1 PDGPGYLPWLA
12 VKLLHYLTS
21 AIWHS
26 PMTVG
31 PSGRYNPISEVPGDC
46 LLMLGIVA
54 IMSVGYFLAA
64 RRARGWWIW
73 PLWILLGVLPVLP
86 VMATPHTG
94 YMLGV
99 GYAIAMVLGP
109 GSVQRPIKGR
119 AKRWSA
125 RVAIGFLIAISICA
139 PIHRALWTAFPAAE
153 RLAIQQIGLS
163 PPPET
168 GETHLFLINLPFVN
182 IYLQPTLTS
191 LPRADRPNIECH
203 VLTYSPNALRAD
215 QSCRIEQLD
224 SHRFSLSIEG
234 TPFFAGFLGR
244 FLLDGMSRGGRLEP
258 GQVVTGEFFD
268 VEIAEASE
276 RGVGR
281 LIFSFHEPLTSENY
295 RFYVASRECSAARLT
310 FGSGASAAPPTAVAP
325 TTAAQVAE
333 IAERI
338 EAGDAAALDDLLAG
352 LTSIDGDVR
361 RAAAAEY
368 VNRVLPV
375 VEALGGPPDASPSAT
390 RDWWHTHVRNRAL
403 RDIQRGRRE
412 FTDLRNRL
420 QTLYTIIDSAARL
433 IRSDLYLT
441 GPPFPGPK

>member
-1 PDGPGYLPWLA
+1 
-12 VKLLHYLTS
+12 
-21 AIWHS
+21 
-26 PMTVG
+26 
-31 PSGRYNPISEVPGDC
+31 
-46 LLMLGIVA
+46 MLVIVA
-54 IMSVGYFLAA
+54 VMSVGYYLAA

-73 PLWILLGVLPVLP
+73 PLWILLGVLPVVP

-94 YMLGV
+94 YMLGA

-109 GSVQRPIKGR
+109 GSVQRPTKGR
-119 AKRWSA
+119 TKRWSA
-125 RVAIGFLIAISICA
+125 RVAIGFLIAMSICA

-168 GETHLFLINLPFVN
+168 GKTHLFLINLPFVN

-191 LPRADRPNIECH
+191 LPQAGRPNIECH
-203 VLTYSPNALRAD
+203 VLSYSPDALRAD

-224 SHRFSLSIEG
+224 PYSFSLSIEG

-244 FLLDGMSRGGRLEP
+244 FLLDGMSTGGRLEP
-258 GQVVTGEFFD
+258 GQVVTGEVFD

-276 RGVGR
+276 RGVQR
-281 LIFSFHEPLTSENY
+281 LIFSFHEPLSSENY
-295 RFYVASRECSAARLT
+295 RFYVSSPECAAARLT
-310 FGSGASAAPPTAVAP
+310 FASEDSSAAPTVAAP
-325 TTAAQVAE
+325 TTVAQVAE
-333 IAERI
+333 IAQRI

-352 LTSIDGDVR
+352 LSSTNPDVR
-361 RAAAAEY
+361 RAAAVEF
-368 VNRVLPV
+368 VNRVMPV
-375 VEALGGPPDASPSAT
+375 VEALGGPPAVSPSAT
-390 RDWWHTHVRNRAL
+390 RDWWHAHVRDIAL

-412 FTDLRNRL
+412 FIDLRHRV
-420 QTLYTIIDSAARL
+420 QMLYTIIEGAARV